1 MMLDLNLILKCF
13 LHTSMLL
20 FIAKLYF
27 FRYGHNLRMFSGLQE
42 IEHLYFNARPM
53 ETLSLKSIRKVLPF
67 TSSETK
73 KKKNVLTC
81 LAVFASVSR
90 FTITAITSFKIDTSG
105 SVLAGVVRT
114 LVYIYNEI
122 ESLTLEKLR
131 SCMTC

>member
-73 KKKNVLTC
+73 KKKSSHL
-81 LAVFASVSR
+81 FG
-90 FTITAITSFKIDTSG
+90 SFCQRIQ
-105 SVLAGVVRT
+105 
-114 LVYIYNEI
+114 IYNH
-122 ESLTLEKLR
+122 SDNFL
-131 SCMTC
+131 